1 MPVWAVREFQVIDDG
16 ANIDLRYQ
24 QKGQIKRNMNRSGQ
38 YLRSGTDNLGV

>member
-38 YLRSGTDNLGV
+38 YYRSGIDNLGV